1 MYQVLVYVYEN
12 YVGGA
17 DTPDRQRL
25 GMRLSSAGFERDE
38 IQQALHW
45 LDGLDNVADGI
56 CLTAPNDAAAPLDTG
71 SPIWPAARDSL
82 RVYSPQEI
90 EHLGPQGI
98 ACLRFLEDAGAL
110 SAELRELVID
120 RALAASEAPLDLD
133 DLKIIIMMV
142 YWRMGANPDL
152 LVLDELSDDTRH
164 RLAH

>member
-1 MYQVLVYVYEN
+1 M
-12 YVGGA
+12 
-17 DTPDRQRL
+17 
-25 GMRLSSAGFERDE
+25 
-38 IQQALHW
+38 
-45 LDGLDNVADGI
+45 
-56 CLTAPNDAAAPLDTG
+56 
-71 SPIWPAARDSL
+71 
-82 RVYSPQEI
+82 
-90 EHLGPQGI
+90 

>member
-1 MYQVLVYVYEN
+1 M
-12 YVGGA
+12 
-17 DTPDRQRL
+17 
-25 GMRLSSAGFERDE
+25 
-38 IQQALHW
+38 
-45 LDGLDNVADGI
+45 ADGI

-90 EHLGPQGI
+90 EHLGPQGM

>member
-1 MYQVLVYVYEN
+1 M
-12 YVGGA
+12 
-17 DTPDRQRL
+17 
-25 GMRLSSAGFERDE
+25 AG
-38 IQQALHW
+38 
-45 LDGLDNVADGI
+45 GI
-56 CLTAPNDAAAPLDTG
+56 CLTPPCDATEPLDAG
-71 SPIWPAARDSL
+71 SPIWPAAPDSL
-82 RVYSPQEI
+82 RIYSPQEI

-98 ACLRFLEDAGAL
+98 ACFRFLEDAGAL